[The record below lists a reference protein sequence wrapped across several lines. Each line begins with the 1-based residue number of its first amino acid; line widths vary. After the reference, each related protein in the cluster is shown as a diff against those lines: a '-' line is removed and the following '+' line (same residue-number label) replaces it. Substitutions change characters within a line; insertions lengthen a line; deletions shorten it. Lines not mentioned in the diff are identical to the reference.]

1 MSHTPRKRF
10 GQHFL
15 TDTAMLY
22 AITQA
27 INPQAND
34 CMVEIGPGLGAMTQP
49 LLQSLNHLHVVELD
63 RDLAARLRRQSE
75 LTAAAT
81 GTANLTVHEA
91 DVLQFDFAPLV
102 GLAVASD
109 TLPSQKLR
117 IVGNLPYNISSP
129 ILFHLLQYA
138 DCVQDQ
144 VFMLQKEVVDRMA
157 AQAGQA
163 DFGRL
168 SVMLQARYAMQHVF
182 DVPPEC
188 FDPPPRVMSAI
199 VRMTPLP
206 VAIVDATLWPTFER
220 VVATAFGQRRKMLR
234 GVLKPYL
241 AGLEAVGILPTARA
255 EEVSMQQF
263 AALARWVR
271 TSTGL
276 VRTE

>member
-1 MSHTPRKRF
+1 
-10 GQHFL
+10 
-15 TDTAMLY
+15 
-22 AITQA
+22 
-27 INPQAND
+27 
-34 CMVEIGPGLGAMTQP
+34 
-49 LLQSLNHLHVVELD
+49 
-63 RDLAARLRRQSE
+63 
-75 LTAAAT
+75 
-81 GTANLTVHEA
+81 
-91 DVLQFDFAPLV
+91 
-102 GLAVASD
+102 
-109 TLPSQKLR
+109 
-117 IVGNLPYNISSP
+117 
-129 ILFHLLQYA
+129 
-138 DCVQDQ
+138 
-144 VFMLQKEVVDRMA
+144 MLQKEVVDRMA
-157 AQAGQA
+157 AHAGQA

-220 VVATAFGQRRKMLR
+220 VVSTAFGQRRKMLR

-255 EEVSMQQF
+255 EEVSVQQF